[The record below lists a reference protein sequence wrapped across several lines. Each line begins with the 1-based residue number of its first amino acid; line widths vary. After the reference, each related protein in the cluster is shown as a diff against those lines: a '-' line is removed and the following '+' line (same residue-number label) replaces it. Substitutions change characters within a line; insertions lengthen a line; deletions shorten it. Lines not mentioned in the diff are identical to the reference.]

1 VTVGQTATAP
11 GPTTGPLLELRD
23 LSTSLP
29 GDTGSVR
36 IVDGVSLSLERG
48 RTLAVVGESGSGKTM
63 LVRSIMGL
71 LPGGA
76 ERTGTLRFDDRD
88 LLGASRAE
96 LRHLWGTQMAMVFQ
110 DPMTALNPVVRIA
123 RQITE
128 KLRAHE
134 GLGKREAAGRAAEL
148 LGAVGIDDPGRRL
161 RQYPHELSGGMRQRV
176 VIAMAIAGDPELLLA
191 DEPTTALDVTVQ
203 AQILDLLA
211 TLIEERDMALILV
224 SHNLAVVAGSA
235 DEVAVMYAGRI
246 VERAPT
252 RELFARPRMPYTR
265 ALLGAI
271 PRAGLARHTR
281 LAAIPGRPPAPGTPL
296 RGCPYADRCPLVED
310 RCRHAPPPL
319 EPVAPDHD
327 VACWV
332 VS

>member
-1 VTVGQTATAP
+1 VTVGQTATAT
-11 GPTTGPLLELRD
+11 GQATGPLLELRD

-29 GDTGSVR
+29 GDTGAVR
-36 IVDGVSLSLERG
+36 IVDGVSLTLERG

-76 ERTGTLRFDDRD
+76 ERTGTLRFGDRD

-211 TLIEERDMALILV
+211 SLIEERDMALILV
-224 SHNLAVVAGSA
+224 SHNLAVVAGCA

-271 PRAGLARHTR
+271 PRSGLARHTR
-281 LAAIPGRPPAPGTPL
+281 LAAIPGRPPGPGAPL
-296 RGCPYADRCPLVED
+296 QGCPYADRCPLVED

-319 EPVAPDHD
+319 EPVAPGHD

-332 VS
+332 VG